1 MNDDKQRRRIA
12 ESVADSMAPS
22 PAEVDPDA
30 IDDDD
35 IAPED
40 DDGGMFIRAF
50 HLASEEA
57 QKDGNDDDVITVSFG
72 DDGEITVAVD
82 HK

>member
-30 IDDDD
+30 IDDD

-40 DDGGMFIRAF
+40 DDGGAFIRAF

-57 QKDGNDDDVITVSFG
+57 QKDGNDDDVITVSFN